1 MACVWYDAI
10 MHKTTIYLPEPLR
23 DRVKLAAVERH
34 VSEAEIIRAAID
46 AYTAP
51 KERPRPKLPLFSSGL
66 PDLAERADEYLH
78 GFGED

>member
-1 MACVWYDAI
+1 MAYVWYDAAV
-10 MHKTTIYLPEPLR
+10 HKTTIYLPEPLR
-23 DRVKLAAVERH
+23 DRVKRAAVERH

-51 KERPRPKLPLFSSGL
+51 KERPRPKLPLFASGL
-66 PDLAERADEYLH
+66 PDLAERADEYLR